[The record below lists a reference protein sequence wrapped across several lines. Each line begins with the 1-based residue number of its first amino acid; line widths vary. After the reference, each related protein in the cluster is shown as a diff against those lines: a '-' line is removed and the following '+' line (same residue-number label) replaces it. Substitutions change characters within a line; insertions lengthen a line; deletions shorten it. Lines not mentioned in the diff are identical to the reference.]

1 MSDLPHPW
9 SAYSRLQSSLARRS
23 YVDDEAWGLEA
34 GLNGLV
40 AGEIS
45 SDHDAERTIE
55 SASRK
60 ARHQATLRRIHVAV
74 ANASA
79 DPESAIDARLQLRSA
94 RSQVTARDWVLL
106 RAVGEG
112 YEYSELAIA
121 SRVTTGALRAR
132 ICRLRRTLFER
143 VANVTSITSA
153 TVSAAHGR
161 AR

>member
-9 SAYSRLQSSLARRS
+9 GAYSRLQATLARSS

-60 ARHQATLRRIHVAV
+60 ARHQANLRRIHLAV
-74 ANASA
+74 ANASV
-79 DPESAIDARLQLRSA
+79 DPESAIDARLRLRSA
-94 RSQVTARDWVLL
+94 RLQVAARDWVFL
-106 RAVGEG
+106 RALGEG
-112 YEYSELAIA
+112 YEYSEIAAA

-132 ICRLRRTLFER
+132 ICRLRRQLQST
-143 VANVTSITSA
+143 A
-153 TVSAAHGR
+153 TATTRIQPVRAA
-161 AR
+161 